1 MVVIALAQP
10 TKELVECSL
19 GGRMKALI
27 FRLCLSLFTL
37 QLGLGHAHA
46 KDIKVLSVRE
56 VGVSTVWD
64 LYMTVDDEMKATGLR
79 LFDNDDKSWKNFD
92 TSNLVKGVVLK
103 KQSGYDVIVLKSN
116 DFEKDRGGH
125 FSVNYLSNGLT
136 GSRKDFPIK
145 IDFDGTNWEV
155 FHAGTS
161 ISKLD
166 FHIKKILGQTVGIKK
181 VIAHE

>member
-1 MVVIALAQP
+1 
-10 TKELVECSL
+10 
-19 GGRMKALI
+19 MKALI

-166 FHIKKILGQTVGIKK
+166 FH
-181 VIAHE
+181 